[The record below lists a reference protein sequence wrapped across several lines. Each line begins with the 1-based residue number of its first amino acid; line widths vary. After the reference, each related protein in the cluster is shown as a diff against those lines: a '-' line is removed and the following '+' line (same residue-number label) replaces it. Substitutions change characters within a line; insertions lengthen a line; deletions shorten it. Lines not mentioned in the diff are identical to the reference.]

1 MIEYRNL
8 SISSNKQPKKYLSL
22 ATTQK
27 EGEKKRLTRLLLGQP
42 SQEGE
47 IN

>member
-22 ATTQK
+22 ATTRK
-27 EGEKKRLTRLLLGQP
+27 EGEKRLTRLLLGQP